1 MRKSSLGKG
10 ATMVKSA
17 EESGLRASR
26 KVAFW
31 RFFAAVGLAN
41 FGDGIAVVAWAWTAS
56 LLTRDPLWIAV
67 LPATMR
73 VPWVLFALPSGIL
86 ADRVDRK
93 RLIVSCDLLR
103 AIAYSIA
110 GGAIILSL
118 PLSEP
123 ATAGVG
129 NTALYSILLCLG
141 LLIGCAEVARDNAA
155 QSMLP
160 ALVPAKTLE
169 QANGLLGSVEAIGN
183 NMAGPAVGAFLVAL
197 FLPAPFLMISLVLLL
212 AVALTASL
220 SGNFKAQ
227 SLAQEAPFWHAE
239 LMEGFRFVVRHRMLR
254 TLVLITGFWN
264 FFAEMAIIALVLH
277 VQENLGGGARSYG
290 LILAVGATGGVVGGV
305 AVAPLMKIFPTGVLA
320 QWMNLAAAP
329 VFLLIAFAPGPA
341 TAGLAMFAF
350 SLSGIVWNTISIS
363 YRQRVVP
370 DVIRGRVN
378 SVYRLFAWGMMPLGI
393 VASGTIVKGTASVFE
408 REIAI
413 TIPFL
418 VAALGIF
425 LLAALS
431 WRSLGK
437 GFQ

>member
-1 MRKSSLGKG
+1 M
-10 ATMVKSA
+10 TESA
-17 EESGLRASR
+17 AEGSLRASR

-31 RFFAAVGLAN
+31 RFCSAVGLAN

-56 LLTRDPLWIAV
+56 LLTRDPFWIAI

-86 ADRVDRK
+86 TDRVDRK
-93 RLIVSCDLLR
+93 RLIISCNLLR
-103 AIAYSIA
+103 AIAYSVA

-123 ATAGVG
+123 ATVG
-129 NTALYSILLCLG
+129 IENTLLYSILLCLG

-160 ALVPAKTLE
+160 ALVPAKDLE
-169 QANGLLGSVEAIGN
+169 RANGLLGSVEAIGN

-197 FLPAPFLMISLVLLL
+197 FLPAPFFMIALVLLL

-227 SLAQEAPFWHAE
+227 SWAQEAPFWRAE
-239 LMEGFRFVVRHRMLR
+239 LVEGFRFVVRHRMLR

-290 LILAVGATGGVVGGV
+290 LILG
-305 AVAPLMKIFPTGVLA
+305 
-320 QWMNLAAAP
+320 P
-329 VFLLIAFAPGPA
+329 VDVHLI
-341 TAGLAMFAF
+341 
-350 SLSGIVWNTISIS
+350 
-363 YRQRVVP
+363 
-370 DVIRGRVN
+370 
-378 SVYRLFAWGMMPLGI
+378 
-393 VASGTIVKGTASVFE
+393 
-408 REIAI
+408 
-413 TIPFL
+413 
-418 VAALGIF
+418 
-425 LLAALS
+425 
-431 WRSLGK
+431 
-437 GFQ
+437 